1 MSGFIKTF
9 NTALGPKAIG
19 PYSTAKIFNGVMY
32 LSGQIGIDPQT
43 GELVSDDVEKQ
54 ATMALNNLKTI
65 VEEAKC
71 SLDNVLRCTVYLTVI
86 MDERR
91 TWMILRRLT
100 QFILNFS
107 RKILR
112 AVLLLLWLNFPKEL
126 NSR

>member
-65 VEEAKC
+65 VEETKC